1 MKLEVTYKLEI
12 LFETQTRSETEDSPF
27 SKRELSI
34 GSEVNG
40 QRQFEC

>member
-1 MKLEVTYKLEI
+1 MKIEVTYKLEI
-12 LFETQTRSETEDSPF
+12 LFETQTSETEDSPF

-34 GSEVNG
+34 GSAVNG